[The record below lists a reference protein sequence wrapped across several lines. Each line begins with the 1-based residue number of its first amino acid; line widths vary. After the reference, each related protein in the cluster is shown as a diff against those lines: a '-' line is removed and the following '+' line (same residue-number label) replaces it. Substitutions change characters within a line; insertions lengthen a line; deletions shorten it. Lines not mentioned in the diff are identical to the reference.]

1 MNSNKQNSR
10 SRLIVGCGYL
20 GQRVADRWL
29 QSGSSVFAITR
40 SSTNAKNLSAGGIHP
55 IIGDVTTADGLPE
68 AIRDLPEVDTVLWA
82 VGFDRSAHASY
93 RDVHVN
99 GLLRTLQQIPN
110 KPRVVFIS
118 STGVWGEETNEV
130 DESTPASPTREAG
143 VVLLEAETALRSHPK
158 GPGVVLR
165 LAGIYGP
172 GRLPRLSD
180 IQENKPIAA
189 DPDSW
194 LNLIHVDDA
203 ASVICDISELPVP
216 KSLYIVSDTTP
227 IRREQWYSSLAEFTN
242 SPRPRWATNSRLR
255 GGNKRVNSDHVWR
268 DTKKQPK
275 HPNSIDAMR
284 TLLQKSS

>member
-29 QSGSSVFAITR
+29 QSGSNVFAITR

-93 RDVHVN
+93 RDVHVK

-130 DESTPASPTREAG
+130 DESTPASPTREA
-143 VVLLEAETALRSHPK
+143 
-158 GPGVVLR
+158 
-165 LAGIYGP
+165 
-172 GRLPRLSD
+172 
-180 IQENKPIAA
+180 
-189 DPDSW
+189 
-194 LNLIHVDDA
+194 
-203 ASVICDISELPVP
+203 
-216 KSLYIVSDTTP
+216 
-227 IRREQWYSSLAEFTN
+227 
-242 SPRPRWATNSRLR
+242 
-255 GGNKRVNSDHVWR
+255 
-268 DTKKQPK
+268 
-275 HPNSIDAMR
+275 
-284 TLLQKSS
+284 